1 VRTHC
6 HGVPG
11 TAMVCSSTADLFPRN
26 PLCGQYDC
34 LCARSVHQHRRGAL
48 PAHGRGHALAGS
60 CRTRSMSSSCMLDQ
74 AVASILRYSI
84 MPGWSWLSQAGG
96 KHAMPVGMLLVPHRT
111 CRAAHKARCAGAT
124 FAQYVT
130 QGGSCAQQGRKTGE
144 RPGFQAE
151 SQRAAARLIALRR
164 ELHKASK
171 PAAAPA
177 DAQARSEL
185 ERAALPGGQRSSCN
199 TGMWSSCCPSLQSMP
214 AWWSRLASP
223 FGGSAQHVC
232 IHA

>member
-1 VRTHC
+1 
-6 HGVPG
+6 
-11 TAMVCSSTADLFPRN
+11 
-26 PLCGQYDC
+26 
-34 LCARSVHQHRRGAL
+34 
-48 PAHGRGHALAGS
+48 
-60 CRTRSMSSSCMLDQ
+60 MSSSCMLDQ

-185 ERAALPGGQRSSCN
+185 ERAAHWHVVVMLPFFAVHAGLVE
-199 TGMWSSCCPSLQSMP
+199 PSGVPIRRLSP
-214 AWWSRLASP
+214 ACVHTCMSWA
-223 FGGSAQHVC
+223 GSAACTRALSAARRMPIAQALHHV
-232 IHA
+232 H